1 MKLVINRHEIIDMD
15 VADTFL
21 SRMKG
26 LMFKKEIKRGL
37 WITPCNSI
45 HTFFMRTK
53 IDVLYLD
60 AKGKIIKMTPSI
72 KPWRIGPVVWKAK
85 SVLELPAGTI
95 QKMDIQLNHVVYF
108 KK

>member
-1 MKLVINRHEIIDMD
+1 MKLVINRHEIIDIN

-26 LMFKKEIKRGL
+26 LMFKKEIKKGL

-60 AKGKIIKMTPSI
+60 AKGKIIKMTPFI
-72 KPWRIGPVVWKAK
+72 KPWRIGPIVWKAK